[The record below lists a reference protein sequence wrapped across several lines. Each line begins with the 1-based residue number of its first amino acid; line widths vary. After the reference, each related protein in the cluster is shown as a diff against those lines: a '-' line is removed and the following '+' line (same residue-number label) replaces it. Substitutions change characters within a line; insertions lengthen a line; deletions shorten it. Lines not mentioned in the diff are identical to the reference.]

1 MMATAEYVKHV
12 KGDKLKKGDV
22 LVFQD
27 YYEVLGDRK
36 GYETHTFRGDS
47 KPTRV
52 GVRFVVTAYNRD
64 GSGRKSVER
73 TYNLAIDYPSGRLV
87 KD

>member
-1 MMATAEYVKHV
+1 MAGAAYVKHV

-27 YYEVLGDRK
+27 YYEVLGAQK

-52 GVRFVVTAYNRD
+52 GVRFTVTAYNRD
-64 GSGRKSVER
+64 GSGRKVVER
-73 TYNLAIDYPSGRLV
+73 TYNLAIDYPMGRLV
-87 KD
+87 